1 MRLFSG
7 CSIFASHACV
17 GRQPL
22 VARLLLGFLAG
33 RRRIRRGCAQIGHL
47 EAPVDKHTHT
57 LDAARRHPA
66 HGTTREI
73 SLRETA
79 EVATY
84 PAETARIRP

>member
-1 MRLFSG
+1 M
-7 CSIFASHACV
+7 
-17 GRQPL
+17 
-22 VARLLLGFLAG
+22 
-33 RRRIRRGCAQIGHL
+33 GHL